1 MTSFKDREEAFE
13 SKYKH
18 DEEVRFK
25 TIARRNKLFGLWA
38 AQQLG
43 LAGGDAQQY
52 AREVV
57 QADMKMPGDADVI
70 EKVKTD
76 LDGAGLEGMSEH
88 RLYKRLGECFEEA
101 KQQVM
106 QE

>member
-18 DEEVRFK
+18 DEELRFK
-25 TIARRNKLFGLWA
+25 TIARRNKIFGLWVA
-38 AQQLG
+38 EQLG

-57 QADMKMPGDADVI
+57 HADMQLPGDEDVI
-70 EKVKTD
+70 GKVKTD
-76 LDGAGLEGMSEH
+76 LDEAGIEGMSEH
-88 RLYKRLGECFEEA
+88 RLHKRLGECFEEA
-101 KQQVM
+101 KQQIM
-106 QE
+106 TE

>member
-18 DEEVRFK
+18 DEELRFK
-25 TIARRNKLFGLWA
+25 TIARRNKLFGLWVA
-38 AQQLG
+38 EQLG
-43 LAGGDAQQY
+43 LAGGDAQHY
-52 AREVV
+52 ARTVV
-57 QADMKMPGDADVI
+57 QADMKMPGDEDVI

-76 LDGAGLEGMSEH
+76 LDQAGKSEWSEH
-88 RLYKRLGECFEEA
+88 RLHKRLGEFFEQA

-106 QE
+106 SE